1 MRTLSLSLFI
11 LSSLAW
17 LIEWEI
23 IVGFS
28 ALKHE
33 KIFWISWIMFI
44 VFGFMQFLID
54 WKKAD
59 TQCDGEKE
67 KDRLSTIMGIG
78 ASVLLSLSILAS
90 LPLISSMS
98 IPVLK
103 SRFHWAALVS
113 FLWIIFGVFWV
124 TWGGTDNQT
133 DYNKNMKWARK
144 VKTATLIHSL
154 AWAGTAAMML
164 INSIQK

>member
-1 MRTLSLSLFI
+1 MRALALLLFI
-11 LSSLAW
+11 LNSLAW
-17 LIEWEI
+17 LMEWEI
-23 IVGFS
+23 IVGYS

-33 KIFWISWIMFI
+33 KIFWISWVVFI
-44 VFGFMQFLID
+44 VFGFAQFLID

-59 TQCDGEKE
+59 TPCDSEKE

-90 LPLISSMS
+90 LPLISGMA

-113 FLWIIFGVFWV
+113 FLWIVFGVFWV
-124 TWGGTDNQT
+124 TWGGTDN
-133 DYNKNMKWARK
+133 KNNYSKYMKLARK
-144 VKTATLIHSL
+144 VKTAALIHAL

-164 INSIQK
+164 INSIQI